1 MKRNTYQDPHGVV
14 YSQDR
19 KTLLEVSPGFTCK
32 DYHVAEGT
40 VDIEDSAFC
49 NCQTLE
55 RIWLPDSVASGCG
68 CLCEG
73 ARNLRFARLSANLIH
88 PDIALFHCCDSLEE
102 VVLPEGMEGIGENM
116 FTGCISLKL
125 IHLPSTIKYLN
136 GECFADSGIEEID
149 LPECVTRI
157 GDDAFVG
164 CRSLRRLVIPKNVQ
178 HIGPWLVQGHKDFE
192 GVECLSPHFRVED
205 ECLISNEDDALI
217 ACWTKNCVFH
227 IPPSVRN
234 IYSICNDQIEKL
246 IIDHPIEKVGY
257 DALVANPN
265 LKEIVAN
272 AKIEEFEY
280 SYACVHIIGN
290 PAKRQ

>member
-1 MKRNTYQDPHGVV
+1 MNDNTYQDSHGVI
-14 YSQDR
+14 YSYDR
-19 KTLLEVSPGFTCK
+19 KTLLEVSSDFMCK

-40 VDIEDSAFC
+40 VDIEDNAFC

-55 RIWLPDSVASGCG
+55 RIWLPDSVISGCG
-68 CLCEG
+68 CLCER
-73 ARNLRFARLSANLIH
+73 ARNLRYARLSSNIKY
-88 PDIALFHCCDSLEE
+88 PCIALFCGCYSLEE
-102 VVLPEGMEGIGENM
+102 VIMPEGIEGVGENM
-116 FTGCISLKL
+116 FTGCISLKH
-125 IHLPSTIKYLN
+125 IKLPSTIKYFN
-136 GECFADSGIEEID
+136 GDSFAGSGIEEID
-149 LPECVTRI
+149 LPVGVERI
-157 GDDAFVG
+157 SHDAFVG
-164 CRSLRRLVIPKNVQ
+164 CQSLRRLVIPMNVM

-227 IPPSVRN
+227 IPHSVRN

-246 IIDHPIEKVGY
+246 IIDHPIEKIGY
-257 DALVANPN
+257 DALCFNPN

-280 SYACVHIIGN
+280 SYACEHIIGN